1 MINEFIPVNSFL
13 LFFQRYTYTIIQYN
27 TTDNIRNITM
37 ALIKIMELVYVVLEA
52 GHVIKELVVVN
63 DTVEIVV
70 CSVDGA
76 NTWTVSAVT
85 RHVLNNRIYA
95 KLDALNIVSENDS
108 RGYRMKFYT
117 PLSPSPAPSQLSHEG
132 VVVPVPPL
140 PENDGKNIAIMK
152 FVLGAMSSGW
162 KVRKSLGKRHY
173 TFNKTHHCNKK
184 YLSGSFLS
192 NFLKKNALR

>member
-1 MINEFIPVNSFL
+1 MV
-13 LFFQRYTYTIIQYN
+13 
-27 TTDNIRNITM
+27 
-37 ALIKIMELVYVVLEA
+37 LIKIMELVYVVLEA

-70 CSVDGA
+70 CSLDGA

-85 RHVLNNRIYA
+85 KHVLNNRIYA
-95 KLDALNIVSENDS
+95 KLDALHIVSENDS

-117 PLSPSPAPSQLSHEG
+117 PLSPPSPAPPPQLSNEG
-132 VVVPVPPL
+132 VAVPPL
-140 PENDGKNIAIMK
+140 PEIDGKNIAIMK